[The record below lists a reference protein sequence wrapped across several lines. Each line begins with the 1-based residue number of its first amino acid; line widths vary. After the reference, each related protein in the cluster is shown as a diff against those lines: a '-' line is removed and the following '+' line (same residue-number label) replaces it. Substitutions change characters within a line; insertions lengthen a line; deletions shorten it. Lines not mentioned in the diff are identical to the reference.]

1 MFVSVCRFEELV
13 KKFKVE
19 YHAGG
24 ATQNSIKIAQVS
36 ASVTHKL
43 TNFLFRHYIS
53 ALNSYCECWP
63 Q

>member
-1 MFVSVCRFEELV
+1 MCLRRFEELV

-24 ATQNSIKIAQVS
+24 ATQNSIKIAQVRH
-36 ASVTHKL
+36 THTHTVIL
-43 TNFLFRHYIS
+43 LCQNATV
-53 ALNSYCECWP
+53 